1 MYEYDKECLRYF
13 LENQM
18 QLFQEGHKVAETIS
32 EAKEFLEDVM
42 AVVVNSKNEVKEYF
56 EESGMDTSGMQMQEI
71 LEQSEVF
78 TLPSGRF
85 LIVEA

>member
-1 MYEYDKECLRYF
+1 MYEYDKECIRFF
-13 LENQM
+13 LENQN
-18 QLFQEGHKVAETIS
+18 QLFQEGHKVAETVS

-42 AVVVNSKNEVKEYF
+42 AVVVNSKSEVKQYF
-56 EESGMDTSGMQMQEI
+56 EESGMDTSGMQIEEI

>member
-13 LENQM
+13 LENQA
-18 QLFQEGHKVAETIS
+18 QLFQEGHRVAETVS

-42 AVVVNSKNEVKEYF
+42 AVVVDSKEEVKEYF

-71 LEQSEVF
+71 LDQSEVF
-78 TLPSGRF
+78 KLPSGRF